1 MLVLWIVTALF
12 IARYAKK
19 VRLDPSKSY
28 VYDLEQVQK
37 NQEVEKHYDTDL
49 SARQI
54 AILVI
59 FI

>member
-1 MLVLWIVTALF
+1 MANF
-12 IARYAKK
+12 
-19 VRLDPSKSY
+19 
-28 VYDLEQVQK
+28 EQVQK

-49 SARQI
+49 SAQQI